1 MSLVATG
8 KAANR
13 TQQVL
18 GLADDLGLQTRV
30 NGEVRQDTRTSD
42 LLFGVRAVVEF
53 VSQGTTLEKGSVILT
68 GTPGGVGMGFAPPKW
83 LRDGDVV
90 VVSIE
95 RIGAISNRMVFT

>member
-1 MSLVATG
+1 MATG